1 MSDKYIWSR
10 RWYFYLNQK
19 GEQNLID
26 REKSSLSEQD
36 AIAASNWT
44 GMKRYTVFS
53 NHIQL
58 YKYLFLIPPEQRCFF
73 EILLPHM
80 GRKMYFDID
89 MGKEELVKVLTSDSK
104 KEFSQSRFITVIRK
118 AIKKVIPQIMD
129 KGSILVFTSHSK
141 KKLSYHIVIDGWYVQ
156 NFEECRVIFD
166 RVLEHIPDEWE
177 PFFDGTVY
185 KKTQQFRMIWNHKYE
200 KDNTKTLNEELSY
213 NFKIPSRYSSDKGKD
228 LYTLYS
234 SLIGKID
241 KCDVLMGFEPP
252 KKVFIPVEGAACED
266 DLEEVIVLF
275 SKDSQYKKGIFD
287 KISVVEEAGNLIIP
301 LKSHGPYRCE
311 ICDRVH
317 EAENPYLIVKGEER
331 EIYFDCRRSGSLV
344 ADVPKRKFIGKLGR
358 VEGVEEQKLSPA
370 DVGDMIE
377 ENKITPPKY
386 DFPVEK
392 TLPRQSSS
400 NGKIESKGSSPGRL
414 SNLMGMKKTGEVE
427 KPKVNLSL
435 KLRLY
440 K

>member
-1 MSDKYIWSR
+1 MSDSCYRKR
-10 RWYFYLNQK
+10 RWYFYLNRK
-19 GEQNLID
+19 GERNLLD
-26 REKSSLSEQD
+26 GERTLLSERD
-36 AIAASNWT
+36 AIVASNWT

-58 YKYLFLIPPEQRCFF
+58 YKYLFLIPDEQRCFF

-89 MGKEELVKVLTSDSK
+89 MDKEELIKVMKDY
-104 KEFSQSRFITVIRK
+104 EEEQFITTVRR

-177 PFFDGTVY
+177 PFFDETVY

-213 NFKIPSRYSSDKGKD
+213 NFKIPDRYSSDKGKD

-234 SLIGKID
+234 SLVGKTD
-241 KCDVLMGFEPP
+241 KCDVLMGFEVE
-252 KKVFIPVEGAACED
+252 KKVFVPVEGAASED
-266 DLEEVIVLF
+266 DLGEVMALF
-275 SKDSQYKKGIFD
+275 GKDSQYKKGVFD

-301 LKSHGPYRCE
+301 LKSHGPYECE

-344 ADVPKRKFIGKLGR
+344 ADVPKRKFIGKLGK
-358 VEGVEEQKLSPA
+358 VEGTEEQQLSPTDA
-370 DVGDMIE
+370 EGGGGDMIE

-386 DFPVEK
+386 EYPVEK
-392 TLPRQSSS
+392 VPSGFDVKS
-400 NGKIESKGSSPGRL
+400 GEKKGSSPGRL
-414 SNLMGMKKTGEVE
+414 NNLMGMKKTREVE

>member
-1 MSDKYIWSR
+1 MSDSYHRAR
-10 RWYFYLNQK
+10 RWYFYLNRK
-19 GEQNLID
+19 GERNLLD
-26 REKSSLSEQD
+26 GEKTLLAEQD
-36 AIAASNWT
+36 AIVASNWT
-44 GMKRYTVFS
+44 GMKRYTVFT

-89 MGKEELVKVLTSDSK
+89 MNKEELVKVMEDY
-104 KEFSQSRFITVIRK
+104 EEEQFIATIRK

-166 RVLEHIPDEWE
+166 RTVQHIPDEWE
-177 PFFDGTVY
+177 PFFDQTVY

-200 KDNTKTLNEELSY
+200 KDNTKTLNRELSY
-213 NFKIPSRYSSDKGKD
+213 NFKIPDRYSSDKGKD
-228 LYTLYS
+228 LYILYS
-234 SLIGKID
+234 SLVGKID
-241 KCDVLMGFEPP
+241 KCDLLLGFEPE
-252 KKVFIPVEGAACED
+252 KKVFTLLEGAACED
-266 DLEEVIVLF
+266 DLDEVMALF
-275 SKDSQYKKGIFD
+275 SKDSQCKKGTFE
-287 KISVVEEAGNLIIP
+287 KINVVEEAGNLIIP
-301 LKSHGPYRCE
+301 LKSAGPYQCE

-358 VEGVEEQKLSPA
+358 VEGAEEQQLPSTSDLA
-370 DVGDMIE
+370 AGMIE

-386 DFPVEK
+386 DYPMEK
-392 TLPRQSSS
+392 TPSRFTSSRKKD
-400 NGKIESKGSSPGRL
+400 GKKNSSPSRL
-414 SNLMGMKKTGEVE
+414 NNLMGMKKSGEVE

-440 K
+440 PK